1 MAGRERFRTSPGEDV
16 NARIAREE
24 APVAFTGRRGFP
36 NL

>member
-1 MAGRERFRTSPGEDV
+1 V

-36 NL
+36 NFQRRREKL